1 MSVTFS
7 TPNPAAT
14 ANPFCEKRKEQAM
27 ARYRNCCFTLNN
39 PTDMIVFDHET
50 MVYLIYQEEQP
61 AGGTYHFQG
70 YCEFKTA
77 MSLNPA
83 KACLGGP
90 TVHLEPR
97 RGTQAQAIAY
107 CKKED
112 SRVPYT
118 VPYEEGEARQQ
129 GKRVDLDTFK
139 DAVMSGANQRELL
152 DAHLPILARYPRLYT
167 TLTHMARP
175 SRVTDLTVTLHI
187 GDTGLGK
194 TRAVMDECGDDPS
207 FYRTPLTNG
216 SLWFDGYDRH
226 ATVLIDD
233 FAGAAS
239 KLTLCTLLQL
249 LDRYPLSVPT
259 KGGHTWWMPNAVHV
273 TTNLLPKLWYKW
285 SERGEQYKAL
295 ARRFHKVYLYY
306 VPLSGTDCG
315 RIEQDPIWWQEN
327 KPDEAVY

>member
-1 MSVTFS
+1 
-7 TPNPAAT
+7 
-14 ANPFCEKRKEQAM
+14 M
-27 ARYRNCCFTLNN
+27 ARYRNCCWTLNN
-39 PTDMIVFDHET
+39 PVEMVVFDHET

-61 AGGTYHFQG
+61 EEGTYHFQG

-83 KACLGGP
+83 KAALGGP

-97 RGTQAQAIAY
+97 RGTQQQAIDY

-118 VPYEEGEARQQ
+118 VPYEEGEPRQQ
-129 GKRVDLDTFK
+129 GKRVDLETFK

-152 DAHLPILARYPRLYT
+152 DAHLPILARYPKFYT
-167 TLTHMARP
+167 TLTHMCRP
-175 SRVTDLTVTLHI
+175 TRTTDLVVTLHF

-194 TRAVMDECGDDPS
+194 TRAVESEFGTDPL

-226 ATVLIDD
+226 TTVLIDD
-233 FAGAAS
+233 FSGAAS

-259 KGGHTWWMPNAVHV
+259 KGGHTWWLPNEVHV
-273 TTNLLPKLWYKW
+273 TTNILPKDWYTW
-285 SERGEQYKAL
+285 GTRAEQYKAL

-315 RIEQDPIWWQEN
+315 RVEQDPIWWEEN
-327 KPDEAVY
+327 KPDEVLY